1 MKSTIILS
9 MKCENLIQRSIMLI
23 KKINVISSRAF
34 EILLQLYSVIDLFK
48 LIGEQTA
55 NIQSTMLKNTR
66 LTRQSIQWTPGYT
79 FTENYFLIAAI
90 NLATGGPLY
99 TCLVNLVFFSIVL

>member
-9 MKCENLIQRSIMLI
+9 MKYENLIQRSIMLI

-66 LTRQSIQWTPGYT
+66 S
-79 FTENYFLIAAI
+79 E
-90 NLATGGPLY
+90 
-99 TCLVNLVFFSIVL
+99 

>member
-9 MKCENLIQRSIMLI
+9 MKYENLIQRSIMLI

-66 LTRQSIQWTPGYT
+66 LK
-79 FTENYFLIAAI
+79 
-90 NLATGGPLY
+90 
-99 TCLVNLVFFSIVL
+99 

>member
-1 MKSTIILS
+1 MSMKSTIILS
-9 MKCENLIQRSIMLI
+9 MKYENLIQRSIMLI

-66 LTRQSIQWTPGYT
+66 L
-79 FTENYFLIAAI
+79 E
-90 NLATGGPLY
+90 
-99 TCLVNLVFFSIVL
+99 

>member
-1 MKSTIILS
+1 MSMKSTIILS

-66 LTRQSIQWTPGYT
+66 LK
-79 FTENYFLIAAI
+79 
-90 NLATGGPLY
+90 
-99 TCLVNLVFFSIVL
+99 

>member
-1 MKSTIILS
+1 MSMKSTIIPS

-66 LTRQSIQWTPGYT
+66 LK
-79 FTENYFLIAAI
+79 
-90 NLATGGPLY
+90 
-99 TCLVNLVFFSIVL
+99 

>member
-9 MKCENLIQRSIMLI
+9 MKYENLIQRSIMLI

-55 NIQSTMLKNTR
+55 NIQSTILKNTR
-66 LTRQSIQWTPGYT
+66 S
-79 FTENYFLIAAI
+79 E
-90 NLATGGPLY
+90 
-99 TCLVNLVFFSIVL
+99 

>member
-1 MKSTIILS
+1 MSMKSTIILS
-9 MKCENLIQRSIMLI
+9 MKYENLIQRSIMLI

-66 LTRQSIQWTPGYT
+66 LK
-79 FTENYFLIAAI
+79 
-90 NLATGGPLY
+90 
-99 TCLVNLVFFSIVL
+99 

>member
-1 MKSTIILS
+1 MHHLFNQTRINGMSMKSTIILS
-9 MKCENLIQRSIMLI
+9 MKCENLFQRSIMLI

-34 EILLQLYSVIDLFK
+34 EILLQLYSIIDLFK

-66 LTRQSIQWTPGYT
+66 LK
-79 FTENYFLIAAI
+79 
-90 NLATGGPLY
+90 
-99 TCLVNLVFFSIVL
+99 

>member
-1 MKSTIILS
+1 MSMKSTIILS

-34 EILLQLYSVIDLFK
+34 EILLQLYSVINLFK

-55 NIQSTMLKNTR
+55 TIQSTMLKNTR
-66 LTRQSIQWTPGYT
+66 LK
-79 FTENYFLIAAI
+79 
-90 NLATGGPLY
+90 
-99 TCLVNLVFFSIVL
+99 

>member
-1 MKSTIILS
+1 
-9 MKCENLIQRSIMLI
+9 MLI

-66 LTRQSIQWTPGYT
+66 L
-79 FTENYFLIAAI
+79 E
-90 NLATGGPLY
+90 
-99 TCLVNLVFFSIVL
+99 